1 MPARSSRGLLERLKT
16 DVVVG
21 AEGYVFEL
29 ERRGYIKAGPYV
41 PEVVLDFP
49 DALRELHREFLRA
62 GAEVM
67 VALTYYAHR
76 QKLKTVGREND
87 LEALNRQAVR
97 LANEVAREGDALV
110 AGDICN
116 TWAYDPKDKE
126 ASSKVVRRMYEEQ
139 LSWAVEEG
147 IDFVIAETNDYLGES
162 LIALQVIKELG
173 LPAMVTLASTRPHQT
188 WDGYDYA
195 DACKIL
201 ADTGAD
207 IVGLNCDRGPATM
220 LPIIEQVRS
229 RVSAYVA
236 AQPVPYKT
244 GPEMPTFES
253 LKTDDGT
260 RVFPIALE
268 PFLCTRFEM
277 AAYAARA
284 KALGVNY
291 IGICCGGSPHYVRAM
306 AEALGRTVPASRYSP
321 AIELHPMIGARVEEK
336 EKQFLTDWKG

>member
-62 GAEVM
+62 GADVM

-116 TWAYDPKDKE
+116 TWAYDPKDK
-126 ASSKVVRRMYEEQ
+126 ATSSKVVRRMYEEQ
-139 LSWAVEEG
+139 LSWAAEEG

-188 WDGYDYA
+188 WDGYDYV

-201 ADTGAD
+201 ADNGAD

-220 LPIIEQVRS
+220 LPIVEQVRS
-229 RVSAYVA
+229 RVSVYVA

-244 GPEMPTFES
+244 APEMPTFES

-336 EKQFLTDWKG
+336 EKQFIADWKG